1 MEFRHTRAYMNLNS
15 VTRLS
20 SQYHGRFTVSVW
32 NGLPLGIS
40 CGEGT
45 VYIFLLLLMA

>member
-1 MEFRHTRAYMNLNS
+1 MEFCHTRAYLNS

-20 SQYHGRFTVSVW
+20 SQFQGRFTVSVW
-32 NGLPLGIS
+32 NDMPLGIS

-45 VYIFLLLLMA
+45 VYIFLLLLTA